1 MNIQYIAVN
10 SFKLLPVQFNPDP
23 WNPSL
28 QLQLYVP
35 LRLLHVAF
43 AWQRWVLSSHSSRS
57 KKIFNI

>member
-1 MNIQYIAVN
+1 MHEV
-10 SFKLLPVQFNPDP
+10 FLPVQFNPDP

-43 AWQRWVLSSHSSRS
+43 GWQRWVPRSHSFSS
-57 KKIFNI
+57 KNII